1 MPLVWESRLLA
12 SSRLMGSPERMR
24 SIRWRWAASAFA
36 LALAPAL
43 VVLLRTIVGLQTLVT
58 WMFVCAI
65 ALAIWERLRS

>member
-1 MPLVWESRLLA
+1 
-12 SSRLMGSPERMR
+12 MR